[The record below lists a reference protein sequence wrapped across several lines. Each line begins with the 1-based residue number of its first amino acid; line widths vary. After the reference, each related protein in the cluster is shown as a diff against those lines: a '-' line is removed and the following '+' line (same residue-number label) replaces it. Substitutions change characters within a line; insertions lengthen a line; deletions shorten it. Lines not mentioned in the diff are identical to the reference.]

1 MIEKKRFRCPC
12 CGMVADL
19 ERLNTNQPYKIKVFL
34 QRFGGK
40 IAGENKGRGKARGLM
55 TYSDITRSSKQ
66 EVAKIQEMIRKAC
79 QYMDS

>member
-19 ERLNTNQPYKIKVFL
+19 DQLDSGPYKIKVFL

-55 TYSDITRSSKQ
+55 TYDDITRSSKQ
-66 EVAKIQEMIRKAC
+66 EVSKIQEIIKMVAQNIG
-79 QYMDS
+79 